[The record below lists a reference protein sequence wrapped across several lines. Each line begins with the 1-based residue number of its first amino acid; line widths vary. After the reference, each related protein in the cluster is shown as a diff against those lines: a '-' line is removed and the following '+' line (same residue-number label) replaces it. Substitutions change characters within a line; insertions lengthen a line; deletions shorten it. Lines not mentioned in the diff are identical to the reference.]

1 MYTKSATFT
10 NEWGLNS
17 RFAAYFIQKSR
28 NCQSVISMEYGGRK
42 VNGKS
47 LLGILSLG
55 VRKGAEVQVSAD
67 GPDETEAA
75 DALCEM
81 IRNAGEFAG
90 DSVKRENRKAEKKP
104 GLFSRFPIF
113 RGKRNKD
120 AEEKL

>member
-55 VRKGAEVQVSAD
+55 VRKGSEVQVSAD

-81 IRNAGEFAG
+81 IRNAGEFAEAG
-90 DSVKRENRKAEKKP
+90 KSKGGKETGTVQPLPNFP
-104 GLFSRFPIF
+104 GQT
-113 RGKRNKD
+113 
-120 AEEKL
+120 E

>member
-10 NEWGLNS
+10 NEMGLNS
-17 RFAAYFIQKSR
+17 RFAIFFIQKSR
-28 NCQSVISMEYGGRK
+28 SCQSVISMEYGGLK

-75 DALCEM
+75 DALCDM
-81 IRNAGEFAG
+81 IRNAGELAG
-90 DSVKRENRKAEKKP
+90 DSVKREKRKAEKKA

-113 RGKRNKD
+113 RDKRNK
-120 AEEKL
+120 EGGKKS